1 MIFTLYQGII
11 CFSFSKHILHIKDNH
26 IMFGCLPTRFMF
38 VHIMLGSLLATLLA
52 KGAECAKGCQ
62 GNFCGKECSGTAGGD
77 SVIVF
82 E

>member
-1 MIFTLYQGII
+1 
-11 CFSFSKHILHIKDNH
+11 
-26 IMFGCLPTRFMF
+26 MFGCLPTRFML
-38 VHIMLGSLLATLLA
+38 VHIMLRSLLATLLA